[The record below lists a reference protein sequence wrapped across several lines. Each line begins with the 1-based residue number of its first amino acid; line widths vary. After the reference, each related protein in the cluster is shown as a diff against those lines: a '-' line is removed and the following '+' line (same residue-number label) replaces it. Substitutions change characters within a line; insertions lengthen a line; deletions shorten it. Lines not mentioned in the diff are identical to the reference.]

1 MRSAQFHADSTLVS
15 LASNTQFLIVSAV
28 GQFLPNVLGGLMYAH
43 YCNRSKKPR
52 AIATVHS
59 EHPVMVPAGYD
70 VMSLCKDIEGR
81 EVVFALCANGKR
93 NARAIAKKHNAQ
105 P

>member
-1 MRSAQFHADSTLVS
+1 
-15 LASNTQFLIVSAV
+15 
-28 GQFLPNVLGGLMYAH
+28 MYAH

-59 EHPVMVPAGYD
+59 AHPVMVPAGYD
-70 VMSLCKDIEGR
+70 VLTICKDIEGR

-105 P
+105 PWNF